1 MNRKGVTLL
10 EILLVVAVIAILA
23 ALSVPLWRNMLES
36 EKVTRA
42 GDIIRAEIGATR
54 VNAIRESTEY
64 VFCYIPET
72 GQFWNE
78 PLSNTTTLS
87 SPVLADAPTSKVSLP
102 PSNSLPQGVTFMQG
116 EVQESTRSMDAEE
129 DSAAST
135 NCTRIIFYPDG
146 SGQNASI
153 KITNEYE
160 DIIQITVRGITGTT
174 SVSDFITD

>member
-36 EKVTRA
+36 EKVTRS
-42 GDIIRAEIGATR
+42 GDIIRAEIGAAR
-54 VNAIRESTEY
+54 VNAIRESTEF

-78 PLSNTTTLS
+78 PLSNST
-87 SPVLADAPTSKVSLP
+87 SPLLVDAPTSKVSLP

-129 DSAAST
+129 ETGAST

-146 SGQNASI
+146 SAQNASV
-153 KITNEYE
+153 KITNEFE
-160 DIIQITVRGITGTT
+160 DIIQITVRGVTGTT

>member
-1 MNRKGVTLL
+1 METLNRKGITLL

-36 EKVTRA
+36 EKVTRS

-54 VNAIRESTEY
+54 VNAIRESTEF

-78 PLSNTTTLS
+78 PLSDST
-87 SPVLADAPTSKVSLP
+87 SPVLVDAPYRKTGLP
-102 PSNSLPQGVTFMQG
+102 PSNSLPEGVTFVQG
-116 EVQESTRSMDAEE
+116 EVQETTRSMDAEE
-129 DSAAST
+129 DSGTAT

-146 SGQNASI
+146 SAQNASV
-153 KITNEYE
+153 KVTNESG
-160 DIIQITVRGITGTT
+160 DMIQVTVRGVTGTT
-174 SVSDFITD
+174 SASGFLAE